1 MTSGEAAPEAPPGA
15 KRWRDALKALW
26 AFALDPVLLGGVW
39 LRAPHGPVRERWLA
53 EMAAL
58 GGPGVRIPTH
68 VDDERLM
75 GGLDLSASLRSGS
88 TVAQSGLLSRAHGHW
103 VVLPMAERM
112 RAETLARLVQ
122 AQDRGEVHALHVGN
136 QAAQSCAFGVVALD
150 ESLADEPPLASAL
163 CDRLSLWLDLSD
175 LAWVDV
181 GHSAVGASPWAD
193 DHDHDHDHDNSP

>member
-1 MTSGEAAPEAPPGA
+1 MNPGQAAPAAPPGA
-15 KRWRDALKALW
+15 LRWDDAVKALW

-122 AQDRGEVHALHVGN
+122 AQDRGEVNALHVGN
-136 QAAQSCAFGVVALD
+136 QAAQSCAFVAR
-150 ESLADEPPLASAL
+150 PLEGAIARQIS
-163 CDRLSLWLDLSD
+163 R
-175 LAWVDV
+175 
-181 GHSAVGASPWAD
+181 AV
-193 DHDHDHDHDNSP
+193 